1 VFVALGVQYAMRMRH
16 IVNVACPSVQ
26 CFSTLSHIRPNFRKK
41 VFQHKVCVLISVQ
54 LLSEISHSK
63 NN

>member
-1 VFVALGVQYAMRMRH
+1 MFVALGVQYAMRMRH
-16 IVNVACPSVQ
+16 VVNVACPSVQ
-26 CFSTLSHIRPNFRKK
+26 YFSTLSHTAQFSKRVFENK
-41 VFQHKVCVLISVQ
+41 VRVLTSLQ